1 MKILFDEN
9 MPHRLRRLMQP
20 AHEVFTVQYLGWSG
34 IQNGQLLRLMVE
46 NGFEAFITID
56 KKMERQ
62 QNTTNLPL
70 IFLVLDSF
78 SNDPK
83 ILEPFIQNALQFLS
97 QNPENGVYEI
107 GTQS

>member
-20 AHEVFTVQYLGWSG
+20 PHEIFTVQYLGWSG
-34 IQNGQLLRLMVE
+34 IQNGRLLRLMVE

-62 QNTTNLPL
+62 QNLTDLPL
-70 IFLVLDSF
+70 VFIVLDSF

-83 ILEPFIQNALQFLS
+83 VLKPFVVEALRFLETGPG
-97 QNPENGVYEI
+97 NGVYEI
-107 GTQS
+107 LLPA